1 MEPEAWAKAR
11 ESLAKVNGVATIAS
25 QSPAYQQLQQAYYGW
40 SNVYK

>member
-1 MEPEAWAKAR
+1 MEPEAWVKAR